1 MSRDLVVIAD
11 ELDALGF
18 RLAGIETVTPASPR
32 DADAAFANACAT
44 TSGLVVVGRRIADAL
59 APGTLARATA
69 AGRPLVAV
77 LPDIS
82 SPEADAAFE
91 RRMRGV
97 LGIES

>member
-11 ELDALGF
+11 ELDAVGF
-18 RLAGIETVTPASPR
+18 RLAGVDTLTPAPR
-32 DADAAFANACAT
+32 DVDAAFANACAT
-44 TSGLVVVGRRIADAL
+44 TAGLVVVGRRLADAL
-59 APGTLARATA
+59 APGVLARATA

-77 LPDIS
+77 LPEVVA
-82 SPEADAAFE
+82 PAPDAAFE